1 MLQLG
6 PGQLG
11 YRSCTVELP
20 GAKIGLETLSQ
31 PVRSFQKMR
40 QRGFYAGMVL
50 RAPRPVLWK
59 GQEVKPEN
67 VLMFGNADNDLVFPE
82 NSLVL
87 SLHVI
92 PEIAADMGLLD
103 IEPGLWAC
111 QPSALQAYML
121 TCGALTV
128 RPECPTRRQDEG
140 MAAKLAARDMVL
152 AQFLAALDHPAPIR
166 PARRY
171 EIMHKAEKFATERGW
186 DEGLGIDRLA
196 DEIGVPRRTVHR
208 SFKEIYGMGPQ
219 GFLRLVRLHQFR
231 KALVH
236 QGSMG
241 VTDAALHAGFDH
253 FGRAAQYYRQQFG
266 ELPKQTLK
274 RAL

>member
-20 GAKIGLETLSQ
+20 GAQISLETLSQ

-59 GQEVKPEN
+59 GREVEPN
-67 VLMFGNADNDLVFPE
+67 HVLVFGNAENDM
-82 NSLVL
+82 
-87 SLHVI
+87 VI
-92 PEIAADMGLLD
+92 PEHSLLLSLQMVPHFAVDNDLLD
-103 IEPGLWAC
+103 IEPGLWVC
-111 QPSALQAYML
+111 KPSALQAL
-121 TCGALTV
+121 IQTCGSLSGRTACL
-128 RPECPTRRQDEG
+128 EHWQNHG
-140 MAAKLAARDMVL
+140 MAAPLATREVVL
-152 AQFLAALDHPAPIR
+152 AQFLAALDQPVR
-166 PARRY
+166 TRQARRY
-171 EIMHKAEKFATERGW
+171 EIAYKVEKFATEHGW
-186 DEGLGIDRLA
+186 DDGLGIDRLA

-219 GFLRLVRLHQFR
+219 GFLRLVRLHHFR

-236 QGSMG
+236 QYSMG
-241 VTDAALHAGFDH
+241 VTGAALHAGFDH

-266 ELPKQTLK
+266 ELPRQTLK